1 MWFSRHF
8 RFLSPNSMKIECR
21 EGGRTHQ
28 SCDFYL
34 KNSMSTAMIGILDKK
49 SADSGDRVADN
60 QEAAK
65 LE

>member
-1 MWFSRHF
+1 M
-8 RFLSPNSMKIECR
+8 
-21 EGGRTHQ
+21 T
-28 SCDFYL
+28 
-34 KNSMSTAMIGILDKK
+34 GILDKK

>member
-1 MWFSRHF
+1 M
-8 RFLSPNSMKIECR
+8 NTECR